1 MTEIN
6 SQVSL
11 YQTIFGI
18 SKSTATYQLK
28 EIEKGMEPPPQPP
41 PPPSVIV
48 NISQAGLAKSQGV

>member
-41 PPPSVIV
+41 PSVIV